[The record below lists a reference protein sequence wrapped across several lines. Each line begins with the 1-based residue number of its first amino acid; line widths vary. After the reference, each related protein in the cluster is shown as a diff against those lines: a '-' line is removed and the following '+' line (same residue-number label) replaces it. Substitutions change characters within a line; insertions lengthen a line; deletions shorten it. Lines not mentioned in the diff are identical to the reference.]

1 MRDSKKIV
9 LLKEDIQRV
18 LVLNK
23 IMFFIAKVLKNINK
37 TVFRIRV
44 FARNSLRDEGT
55 CFKIVGLVL
64 MN

>member
-1 MRDSKKIV
+1 MCDSKKFV
-9 LLKEDIQRV
+9 LLKEPIWGA
-18 LVLNK
+18 LLLNK
-23 IMFFIAKVLKNINK
+23 IMFFIAKVLKSINK